1 MIHHFMGIKLSKSW
15 VNVAEISGFFVVQFV
30 QGGASELGR
39 VHTKLGATEVQF
51 HDWVYGRYT
60 YTILYLMGLINQQ
73 TSLGGV
79 LNGAYKPTNITY
91 KLKLWGAPPC
101 GKYC

>member
-1 MIHHFMGIKLSKSW
+1 MLLKKKW
-15 VNVAEISGFFVVQFV
+15 WNVVQFV

-39 VHTKLGATEVQF
+39 VHAKLGATEVQF

-73 TSLGGV
+73 TSLGGY
-79 LNGAYKPTNITY
+79 LMGLINQQT
-91 KLKLWGAPPC
+91 
-101 GKYC
+101 